1 VAVAVLVVAA
11 RLHPV
16 AHLHPAA
23 VALDAAVR
31 EPARFLQFRVAELLV
46 VAHLRRQVLD
56 AVVRLQ
62 PVLLAELPVVVHLR
76 QQLVDAVVRRRPARQ
91 VVRPVLVHLERSRF
105 SRKNSVTDSTG
116 SSRREVTTR

>member
-1 VAVAVLVVAA
+1 VEA
-11 RLHPV
+11 P
-16 AHLHPAA
+16 
-23 VALDAAVR
+23 DQVR
-31 EPARFLQFRVAELLV
+31 ADRVQAGEVPQLRALQFLRFPALAPAYRLL
-46 VAHLRRQVLD
+46 
-56 AVVRLQ
+56 
-62 PVLLAELPVVVHLR
+62 PELPVVVHLR